1 MLKGELSKSARRS
14 PSNLTSKRAKFVIA
28 NLSDIYSLVNSE
40 NLFNGEEIV
49 MRLQPSCAHLL
60 DHLKDSKGIKIQF
73 APTNSYKLM
82 TNIMCVEF
90 TP

>member
-1 MLKGELSKSARRS
+1 MLKGEPYKSARRS

-60 DHLKDSKGIKIQF
+60 DHLKDSKGIKIGSNKQLQ
-73 APTNSYKLM
+73 TYDEYHV
-82 TNIMCVEF
+82 C
-90 TP
+90 